1 MFFGF
6 ISAARRDGDWSA
18 CGRILR
24 RGAGGIVAESIAIAL
39 AAHLVNPRRGNLPPT
54 FLPTLLPAVPIPF
67 ALLPGFTA
75 PLAVPLFVLQAWV
88 CVKVQLGGRR
98 VSRRTS
104 SGSQ

>member
-1 MFFGF
+1 M
-6 ISAARRDGDWSA
+6 AAFLGVGLD
-18 CGRILR
+18 
-24 RGAGGIVAESIAIAL
+24 GIVAESIAMAL
-39 AAHLVNPRRGNLPPT
+39 AAHLVSHRWGNLPPT

-75 PLAVPLFVLQAWV
+75 PLAIPLFVLQAWV